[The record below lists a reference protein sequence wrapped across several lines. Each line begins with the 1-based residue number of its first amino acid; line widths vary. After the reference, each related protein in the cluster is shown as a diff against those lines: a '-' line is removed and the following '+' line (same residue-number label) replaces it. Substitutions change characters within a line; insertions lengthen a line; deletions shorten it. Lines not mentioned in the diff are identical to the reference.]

1 MVIRQSSYPI
11 HESKFLPNH
20 EELFTIKQIT
30 SSKSPKKKVGYIT
43 ESSALYFQRFVNL
56 ELRLNCI

>member
-30 SSKSPKKKVGYIT
+30 SSKSPQKKG
-43 ESSALYFQRFVNL
+43 
-56 ELRLNCI
+56 RLHYRILSTIFSEVC